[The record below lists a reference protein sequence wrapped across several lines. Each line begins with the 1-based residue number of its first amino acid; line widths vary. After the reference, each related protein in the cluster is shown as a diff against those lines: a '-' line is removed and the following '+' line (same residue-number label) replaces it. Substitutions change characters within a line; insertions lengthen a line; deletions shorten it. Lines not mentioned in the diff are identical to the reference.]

1 VSPSWMLFIN
11 MNEKM
16 NVCHPRGDSGGTI
29 MIGFLLPLRFVILFL
44 WCSEACER
52 EIEERARVRSCCDG
66 CTVGISDAN
75 PQTFRPSQK
84 RSRNADVIMR
94 RRRA

>member
-1 VSPSWMLFIN
+1 MAVTNCGPKFVIVFVARFRQSVSPSWMLFIN
-11 MNEKM
+11 MNQKM

-52 EIEERARVRSCCDG
+52 ESERERER
-66 CTVGISDAN
+66 
-75 PQTFRPSQK
+75 
-84 RSRNADVIMR
+84 
-94 RRRA
+94 